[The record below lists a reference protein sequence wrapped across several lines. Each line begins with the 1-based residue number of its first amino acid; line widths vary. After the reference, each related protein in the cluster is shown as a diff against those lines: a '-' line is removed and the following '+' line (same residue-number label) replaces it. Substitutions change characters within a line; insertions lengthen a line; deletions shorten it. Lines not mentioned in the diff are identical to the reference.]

1 MLLEEDRVRLLHMVE
16 AGEAVLEF
24 VEGRVPG
31 DLEKDT
37 MLRFALVR
45 AIEILGE
52 AANNVSKEIREST
65 RSIPWSQI
73 VAMRHRLAH
82 AYFDINQEIL
92 WKTATLE
99 VPRLLPEIRVLLA
112 EE

>member
-1 MLLEEDRVRLLHMVE
+1 MLPEEDRIRLLHMIE
-16 AGEAVLEF
+16 AAEAALAF
-24 VEGRVPG
+24 VAGREVG
-31 DLEKDT
+31 DLESDT

-52 AANNVSKEIREST
+52 AANNLSKSTRESAA
-65 RSIPWSQI
+65 SIPWSQI

-99 VPRLLPEIRVLLA
+99 VPRLLPELRALL
-112 EE
+112 EGE